1 MACLRKLKEDIQVLE
16 KLFPKKHNRFQ
27 ILSASVDELSMKF
40 ITADNKGIIVT
51 ANIQENYPRQPPIW
65 FSESDDVPVIGA
77 SLQRLTETEES
88 TNILHQVHRL
98 VSDLCS
104 FYGVQVPCELPQIA
118 PPARDDI
125 DEGRGSDMSDSASEV
140 IAIDDDMAGD
150 VEEDDVE
157 EEEEEEDDED
167 AEGDIEIVEMADE
180 DPTSQ
185 QDIGV
190 SKAGLD
196 MLDKVSRVN
205 RQQHLDGRV
214 TGSITATDRLMKE
227 IRDIHR
233 SEHYKNGVYTFELEK
248 EENLYQW
255 WVKLHKVDEDSPLFE
270 DMKKLKA
277 EQNQDHL
284 LFSFTFNE
292 TFPCEPPFVRV
303 VAPHITNGFVLGGGA
318 ICMELLTKQGW
329 SSAYSIES
337 CILQIAAT
345 LVKGRARISFDP
357 KHTTT
362 YSMAR
367 AQQSF
372 KSLQQIHAK
381 SGWYTPPKTEG

>member
-16 KLFPKKHNRFQ
+16 KLFPKNHNRFQ

-40 ITADNKGIIVT
+40 INAENKGIIVT

-65 FSESDDVPVIGA
+65 FSESDDVPVIGM

-104 FYGVQVPCELPQIA
+104 FYNLQMPCELPQIA
-118 PPARDDI
+118 PPVRDDI
-125 DEGRGSDMSDSASEV
+125 DEGRGSDISDTTSEP
-140 IAIDDDMAGD
+140 IDDDMAGD
-150 VEEDDVE
+150 GEVDDDD
-157 EEEEEEDDED
+157 EEEEDDED
-167 AEGDIEIVEMADE
+167 ADGDIEIVEMAEE

-185 QDIGV
+185 HDVGV
-190 SKAGLD
+190 SKEGLD
-196 MLDKVSRVN
+196 MLDKVSKIN
-205 RQQHLDGRV
+205 RQQHLDGKV
-214 TGSITATDRLMKE
+214 QGSITATDRLMKE

-233 SEHYKNGVYTFELEK
+233 SEHFKNGIYTFELEK

-255 WVKLHKVDEDSPLFE
+255 WIKLHKVDEDSPLFE
-270 DMKKLKA
+270 DMKKLKKDH
-277 EQNQDHL
+277 NQDHL

-292 TFPCEPPFVRV
+292 KFPCDPPFVRV
-303 VAPHITNGFVLGGGA
+303 VAPHINQGFVLGGGA

-345 LVKGRARISFDP
+345 LVKGRARISFDA
-357 KHTTT
+357 KHTST

>member
-1 MACLRKLKEDIQVLE
+1 MACLRKLKEDIIVLE
-16 KLFPKKHNRFQ
+16 KLFPKKHSRFQ

-40 ITADNKGIIVT
+40 ITAENKGIIIT

-65 FSESDDVPVIGA
+65 FSESDDVPIIGT

-98 VSDLCS
+98 VSDLCA
-104 FYGVQVPCELPQIA
+104 FYGLQTPCELPQIA
-118 PPARDDI
+118 PPVKEDI
-125 DEGRGSDMSDSASEV
+125 DEGRGSDISDTTSEP
-140 IAIDDDMAGD
+140 IDDDMAGD
-150 VEEDDVE
+150 AEEDGE
-157 EEEEEEDDED
+157 EGEEEEEDEE
-167 AEGDIEIVEMADE
+167 AEGDIEIVEMAEE

-190 SKAGLD
+190 SKEGLD

-205 RQQHLDGRV
+205 RQQHLDGKV
-214 TGSITATDRLMKE
+214 QGSVTATDRLMKE

-248 EENLYQW
+248 DENLYQW
-255 WVKLHKVDEDSPLFE
+255 WVKLHKVDEDSQLFE
-270 DMKKLKA
+270 DMKKLKK

-292 TFPCEPPFVRV
+292 KFPCDPPFVRV
-303 VAPHITNGFVLGGGA
+303 VAPHITQGFVLGGGA

-345 LVKGRARISFDP
+345 LVKGRARISFDN
-357 KHTTT
+357 KHTSS
-362 YSMAR
+362 YSLAR